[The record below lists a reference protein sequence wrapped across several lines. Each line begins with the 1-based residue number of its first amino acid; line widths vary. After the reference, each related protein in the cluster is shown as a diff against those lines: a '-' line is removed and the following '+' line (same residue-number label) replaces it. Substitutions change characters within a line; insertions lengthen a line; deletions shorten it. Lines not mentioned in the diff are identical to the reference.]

1 MLKITDA
8 ERSTVVEIPT
18 QLVESI
24 GVFQDMIE
32 TAQGSEPVLFFSI
45 SNI

>member
-8 ERSTVVEIPT
+8 ERSTVVEIPI

-24 GVFQDMIE
+24 GVFQDMVE
-32 TAQGSEPVLFFSI
+32 TAQGSEPVLFSI
-45 SNI
+45 FNV